1 MRWLQSRIT
10 ARCRHGLTMKGEK
23 GRTGDR
29 VLDTVA
35 AVAEAAVVAVL
46 AIVETVVEKASV
58 IGDVV
63 DSGLG

>member
-29 VLDTVA
+29 VLETVT
-35 AVAEAAVVAVL
+35 AVAEAAVVAISAVFEAAL
-46 AIVETVVEKASV
+46 EKASI